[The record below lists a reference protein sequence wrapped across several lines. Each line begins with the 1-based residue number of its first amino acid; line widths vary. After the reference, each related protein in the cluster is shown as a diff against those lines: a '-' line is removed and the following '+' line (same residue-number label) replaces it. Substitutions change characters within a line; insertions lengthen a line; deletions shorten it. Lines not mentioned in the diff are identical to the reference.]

1 MGVPNVLI
9 MLNNDSSSRDA
20 LEDHRRLSVLLVMRD
35 DFYPRLAAVAPQ
47 LLEAALPGLLN
58 VPPVLSRHELH
69 DIVTL
74 PAREAGAHFAPGLP
88 GLIVTDVLT
97 TTPKVRPRARRRPP
111 CSPWWRWR

>member
-1 MGVPNVLI
+1 